1 MSGLSDAHDDNG
13 DSRRQRCGQPAQGV
27 ELLLVWHET
36 EQFGDAQAGQG
47 AKEVTEDEG
56 ARLREGTFHGPEDQD
71 GRCSLCESVSGVRME
86 SGSAGQSTD
95 IRSDD
100 TGYASPSEVVRVV
113 EDGLQHAEAA
123 EAGNEGPQPDH
134 IGGQRFGSLGTI
146 SQPVADPPGQTS
158 QEVLFRHEVIR
169 LIRSKS
175 YQTSISTGIGLTD
188 RVFMG
193 IFVGRRRAEYVAKS
207 NICYLTA
214 PLLSNSGDSEGRSTY
229 FCISLPSTLVQKI

>member
-1 MSGLSDAHDDNG
+1 
-13 DSRRQRCGQPAQGV
+13 
-27 ELLLVWHET
+27 
-36 EQFGDAQAGQG
+36 
-47 AKEVTEDEG
+47 
-56 ARLREGTFHGPEDQD
+56 
-71 GRCSLCESVSGVRME
+71 ME

-229 FCISLPSTLVQKI
+229 LYISSLDARTKDLKSDILFLET